1 LNNNKAILVIKD
13 LLRFIKMF
21 SIFFGISIILEI
33 LMVSIESTYLC
44 KFLKDNML
52 TILLAFLA
60 INTATLGVIASKV
73 QEIIA
78 KYSNATFSNTIN
90 EMYFSLKEQ
99 VLLLIVSLIIL
110 ICQDSKVICFVYKD
124 LIFNSGMTSVF
135 FYSIYVLWDT
145 GKAVFV
151 ITNLTNNTPQQ

>member
-1 LNNNKAILVIKD
+1 MKD
-13 LLRFIKMF
+13 IFRFLKIF
-21 SIFFGISIILEI
+21 SIFFAVSILLEI
-33 LMVSIESTYLC
+33 AMIAIESTYL
-44 KFLKDNML
+44 KTFLETNLL

-60 INTATLGVIASKV
+60 INTATLGVIASKL

-78 KYSNATFSNTIN
+78 EHPNATFRTTIG

-99 VLLLIVSLIIL
+99 VLLLVLSILIL
-110 ICQDSKVICFVYKD
+110 ICQNSKIIVFSYKD
-124 LIFNSGMTSVF
+124 LIFNSGLTAVF

-151 ITNLTNNTPQQ
+151 ITNLTNNQSGE